1 MDDVCD
7 AADVTGE
14 EQTPSATAMRSK
26 EAGRRALEF
35 LERSA
40 LVPGAFS
47 VLIPQRGCVA
57 QSTALD
63 YVLGPVVLQ
72 GVTTP

>member
-1 MDDVCD
+1 
-7 AADVTGE
+7 
-14 EQTPSATAMRSK
+14 MRSK
-26 EAGRRALEF
+26 EAGRRALEL